1 MTAGVP
7 GIVANPFRGSLAG
20 RLPAVFPLALLAQE
34 AEEHASKFLGLPL
47 WIWQLANLVLFLGV
61 LLYFVARPLA
71 AMFRQRQLDVEKRLT
86 EAKALR
92 EEAAQ
97 LGAKVK
103 ERLSRLDRELE
114 EIRSRGR
121 ADGETE
127 RAALTERAD
136 REVERVRREA
146 EEEIGRRLAA
156 AKQELRKTAADL
168 TAGVAHD
175 VLAAQITDD
184 DRRRL
189 LDESVERLAK
199 EGRPS

>member
-1 MTAGVP
+1 
-7 GIVANPFRGSLAG
+7 VANPFGGSLAG

-92 EEAAQ
+92 EEAVQ
-97 LGAKVK
+97 LGAQVK
-103 ERLSRLDRELE
+103 ERLSRLDQEIE

-136 REVERVRREA
+136 REVERVRKEA
-146 EEEIGRRLAA
+146 EEEIGRRLAS

-175 VLAAQITDD
+175 MLAAQITDD

-189 LDESVERLAK
+189 LDESVARLGK